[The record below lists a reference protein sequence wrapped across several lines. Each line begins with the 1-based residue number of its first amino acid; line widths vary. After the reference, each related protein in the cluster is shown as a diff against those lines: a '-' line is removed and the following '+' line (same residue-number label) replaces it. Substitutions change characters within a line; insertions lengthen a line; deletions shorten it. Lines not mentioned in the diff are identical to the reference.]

1 MNKPERPNGSAEHA
15 AKTAHSAEA
24 QRLFEL
30 INPTVEANRLF
41 LEDVSV
47 TVAGSHRT
55 VAVVIDLP
63 DTETGGVGLDVI
75 GSISRELSDVLDND
89 PRDDGRP
96 YDLEVS
102 SPGISRPLTEPRH
115 WRRSLGRM
123 VKVNVMAGENLTGRV
138 LEVGD
143 DGVLLR
149 PELEVKK
156 GMKPKQGEP
165 VRIGFE
171 TIRRGV
177 VEVEFSHLDDVEL
190 DLEFG
195 PAGAGA
201 EGEES

>member
-1 MNKPERPNGSAEHA
+1 MNKPERPSGA
-15 AKTAHSAEA
+15 AKTAHTAEA

-30 INPTVEANRLF
+30 LNPTVEANRLF

-63 DTETGGVGLDVI
+63 DTETGGVGLDAI
-75 GSISRELSDVLDND
+75 GAISRELSDVLDND

-123 VKVNVMAGENLTGRV
+123 VKVNVMAGENVTGRV
-138 LEVGD
+138 LEVDG
-143 DGVLLR
+143 DGVLLL

-165 VRIGFE
+165 LRIGFDA
-171 TIRRGV
+171 IRRGT
-177 VEVEFSHLDDVEL
+177 VEVEFSHLDDAEL

-195 PAGAGA
+195 PAGAQ
-201 EGEES
+201 GEES

>member
-1 MNKPERPNGSAEHA
+1 MDKPERPSGAAVHA
-15 AKTAHSAEA
+15 AKAAHTAEA
-24 QRLFEL
+24 NRLFEL
-30 INPTVEANRLF
+30 LNPTVEANRLF

-75 GSISRELSDVLDND
+75 GSISRELSDALDND

-115 WRRSLGRM
+115 WRRSRGRM
-123 VKVNVMAGENLTGRV
+123 VKVNVVAGENLTGRLLDV
-138 LEVGD
+138 DD

-149 PELEVKK
+149 PELVVKK

-165 VRIGFE
+165 VRIGFDA
-171 TIRRGV
+171 IRRGN
-177 VEVEFSHLDDVEL
+177 VEVEFSHLDDAEL

-195 PAGAGA
+195 PAGA